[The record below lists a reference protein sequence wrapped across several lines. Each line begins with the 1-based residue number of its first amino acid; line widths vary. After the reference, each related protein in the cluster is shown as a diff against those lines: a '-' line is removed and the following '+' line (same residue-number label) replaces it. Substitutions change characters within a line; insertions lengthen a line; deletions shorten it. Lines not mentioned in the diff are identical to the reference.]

1 MLQRMRSLSPIIIAG
16 VIIVF
21 LVLMIVGDLNLPEI
35 FNFGSNV
42 TPKSVVGEIDG
53 EKIIYSDF
61 DEKVKE
67 AADQQR
73 QQMKQQGQEDPEI
86 DDSQIRDQVW
96 NQLVSEILMR
106 HEAKKA
112 GVAVSKEELAD
123 IMLDNPPEYL
133 KNSFKDSSGRFMRDQ
148 YIKLVTNPDSYGD
161 MIPENAG
168 VDKEAEVAKF
178 KKSIIQIEKSLLQQ
192 RLMENLQTV
201 SGASNVISPV
211 FLRRKFDA
219 DNTTADMNYVFIE
232 ASKIQDK
239 DVKVSDAEIEE
250 YYNKNK
256 EYYKQKP
263 VRKIKYIN
271 FPLTPSSKDTA
282 EANKKVNTIAG
293 ELNKFMDVAQR
304 DSVFNN
310 LFVKYSGKENPF
322 MLAKDIDPSRMGFLS
337 GMQDRQVLGPINI
350 GGAMTFLRLDG
361 RENGGDTIV
370 RASHILINFNGNKD
384 SAKSAADAIAG
395 RVRGGEDFA
404 KVAME
409 TSKDPGSAQ
418 KGGDLD
424 FFSRGRMVPEFEK
437 AAFSASVGSI
447 VGPIESQFGYHII
460 KVTDKKSERIKYS
473 EIPVSLTT
481 SSLTKKTLL
490 RDALSV
496 KEQLEGGTN
505 FDSLGKKLK
514 KNVTESVFF
523 EKTSPILSSMEITQF
538 AFSNDVGAVSK
549 PMDMKYYGYVIVQVS
564 DRREEGIKKLEDMK
578 DEIKL
583 KLVRIKKLDMIKS
596 KAESVAKAIQSAGS
610 LDAARTID
618 TTLTVRSAAQVKE
631 TAPVNGLGQ
640 DIVFVANALMQK
652 VGSFSNAI
660 RGEKGYYVVQLT
672 SLNKADEARFKTESE
687 ALRTKLSA
695 SAKQNAFY
703 TWLQAVRDKAKI
715 EDNRAKLF
723 SRN

>member
-1 MLQRMRSLSPIIIAG
+1 MLQRMRSLSPVIVAG

-21 LVLMIVGDLNLPEI
+21 LVLMVIGDLNLPEI
-35 FNFGSNV
+35 FNFGSGV

-61 DEKVKE
+61 EERIRE

-86 DDSQIRDQVW
+86 DESQLRDQVW
-96 NQLVSEILMR
+96 NQMVSDILMR

-112 GVAVSKEELAD
+112 GVSVSKEELAD
-123 IMLDNPPEYL
+123 IMLDNPPDYL

-148 YIKLVTNPDSYGD
+148 YIKLITNPDSYGD

-178 KKSIIQIEKSLLQQ
+178 KKSVVQIEKSLLQQ

-201 SGASNVISPV
+201 SGASSIVSPV

-219 DNTTADMNYVFIE
+219 ENTTADMNYVFIE

-239 DVKVSDAEIEE
+239 DVKVSDDEIAE

-263 VRKIKYIN
+263 ARKIKYIN
-271 FPLTPSSKDTA
+271 FPLAPSSSDTVR
-282 EANKKVNTIAG
+282 ANKAVNEIGG
-293 ELNKFMDVAQR
+293 ELNKYMDVAQR
-304 DSVFNN
+304 DSIFSV
-310 LFVKYSGKENPF
+310 LFLKNGGKEYPF
-322 MLAKDIDPSRMGFLS
+322 TLAKDIDPARMGFLS
-337 GMQDRQVLGPINI
+337 GMQDKQVLGPVNI
-350 GGAMTFLRLDG
+350 GGAMTFLRLDA

-370 RASHILINFNGNKD
+370 RASHILVSFNANKD
-384 SAKSAADAIAG
+384 SAKSAAEAIAG

-437 AAFSASVGSI
+437 AAFSAAVGSI

-473 EIPVSLTT
+473 EIPITLTM
-481 SSLTKKTLL
+481 SSATKKTLL

-496 KEQLEGGTN
+496 KDQLESGVN

-523 EKTSPILSSMEITQF
+523 DKNSPILGSMDITQF
-538 AFSNDVGAVSK
+538 AFNNNVGSVSK
-549 PMDMKYYGYVIVQVS
+549 PMEMKYYGYVIVQVS
-564 DRREEGIKKLEDMK
+564 DMREEGIKKLEDMK

-583 KLVRIKKLDMIKS
+583 KLVRTKKLDMIKS
-596 KAESVAKAIQSAGS
+596 KAESVAKAVQSAGT

-660 RGEKGYYVVQLT
+660 RGEKGYFVVQLT
-672 SLNKADEARFKTESE
+672 ALNKPDDSKFKTESE
-687 ALRTKLSA
+687 ALRTKLTS
-695 SAKQNAFY
+695 SAKQSAFY
-703 TWLQAVRDKAKI
+703 TWLQAVRDKADI
-715 EDNRAKLF
+715 EDNRGKIY